1 MEYKCPRKTILLT
14 IPIGVAAVPAR
25 APASPAASPRADLTT
40 GPCGAMARTAD
51 LLDAMTATLAVRTT
65 AGITAGTGVLLT
77 AVTTGPA
84 VAPIVGPAAA
94 PQGGRMH
101 GVMGGE
107 KTTAIIAVTTAV
119 PLTAPLIGV
128 MTAVRMDAR
137 PTHPGIATAGLHS
150 GQRSARGTGTSLLG
164 SATSSARISAP
175 QRVRLNRGPGL
186 PPERCSRRFRL
197 KPSAFWICCP
207 KPWPRYGR
215 SIRRTSVRCPMTWP
229 NFRAF

>member
-1 MEYKCPRKTILLT
+1 M
-14 IPIGVAAVPAR
+14 
-25 APASPAASPRADLTT
+25 TT
-40 GPCGAMARTAD
+40 GPRGAMARTAD
-51 LLDAMTATLAVRTT
+51 LPDAMTVTLAVRTT

-107 KTTAIIAVTTAV
+107 KTTAKIAVTTAV

-128 MTAVRMDAR
+128 TTAVRMDVR
-137 PTHPGIATAGLHS
+137 PTHPGTATADLHS
-150 GQRSARGTGTSLLG
+150 GLKSARATGTLLLPG

-175 QRVRLNRGPGL
+175 QHVPLNRGPGL

-197 KPSAFWICCP
+197 KPSVSWICCP
-207 KPWPRYGR
+207 KP
-215 SIRRTSVRCPMTWP
+215 
-229 NFRAF
+229 